1 MEEIKIYND
10 GEEETR
16 EVVKIKANL
25 INILVYAMKKAFFFT
40 TEDTSLKSGDKV
52 IVETTRGLELGEVIS
67 SCEEKEIL
75 SCDEFPKFVKLATQ
89 QDLFAYDVLKKKGE
103 EAIKQTQEEAR
114 KLNLDMTIISADY
127 TIDASKIIICYLSET
142 RVDFRELLKNLASI
156 FHSRIELRQIG
167 TRDKAKMIGGIGICG
182 LKLCC
187 STFLN
192 EFDGISITMAKNQ
205 MLALNIPKLSGHCGK
220 LICCLKFENEAYLDA
235 QKDLPRVGL
244 RVRYNDEVY
253 KITSMNVITRMI
265 RLETKENVIN
275 VPYDEI
281 KDKIL
286 PKDYAANQQALAQ
299 KKKKEQLQE
308 ENTPS
313 NNIKVEEPIKEEVS
327 SQAVDNQNNR
337 RNNFKRR
344 NNNYQGKKQNE
355 KN

>member
-75 SCDEFPKFVKLATQ
+75 SSDEFPKFVKLATQ

-253 KITSMNVITRMI
+253 KITSMNVITR
-265 RLETKENVIN
+265 LETKENVIN

-281 KDKIL
+281 KDEVL

-308 ENTPS
+308 ENTAS
-313 NNIKVEEPIKEEVS
+313 NNINVEEPIKEEVS
-327 SQAVDNQNNR
+327 SQALDNQNNR

-344 NNNYQGKKQNE
+344 NNNHQGKKQNE